1 MSMLTDHSV
10 EDICTSLKD
19 RVSHA
24 VALYVER
31 VPSLELKQAIQ
42 YTISNGGK
50 RLRPLIVYATGFAF
64 KADVDELDAPAAALE
79 LIHTYS
85 LIHDDLPCMDNAALR
100 RGKPTSHTMFG
111 DALALLAGDAL
122 HTLAFQILAAN
133 PSNITPIR
141 RLQMIETLAD
151 AAGPFGMAA
160 GQAMDIVSLHDV
172 AMTPDICKRIYHYK
186 TGMLIQAAVQLGYF
200 AGKIDDE
207 KQYDNLCAFGSEI
220 GLAFQIQDDL
230 LDIESTTTEL
240 GKDQGIDSRHQKMTY
255 PQLVGL
261 SAARDEVEYLYNHA
275 FARLDYLG
283 PDAQFLRELVTS
295 IWHRK
300 S

>member
-1 MSMLTDHSV
+1 MTMMMDHSV
-10 EDICTSLKD
+10 ESICTSL
-19 RVSHA
+19 RERLTRTIG
-24 VALYVER
+24 LYLER

-50 RLRPLIVYATGFAF
+50 RIRPLLLYATGLAL
-64 KADVDELDAPAAALE
+64 KADINELDAPAAALE

-85 LIHDDLPCMDNAALR
+85 LIHDDLPCMDNASLR
-100 RGKPTSHTMFG
+100 RGKPTAHTMFG

-122 HTLAFQILAAN
+122 QTLAFQMLAAN
-133 PSNITPIR
+133 PSNIAPIR
-141 RLQMIETLAD
+141 RLQMVETLAD
-151 AAGPFGMAA
+151 ASGPFGMAA

-172 AMTPDICKRIYHYK
+172 AMTGEMCKRIYHYK
-186 TGMLIQAAVQLGYF
+186 TGMLIQAAIQLGYF
-200 AGKIDDE
+200 AGKVDDE

-230 LDIESTTTEL
+230 LDIEATTAAL
-240 GKDQGIDSRHQKMTY
+240 GKEQGMDSKHAKMTY

-261 SAARDEVEYLYNHA
+261 QAAKEEVDYLFNHA

-283 PDAQFLRELVTS
+283 QDAQLLRDLINY
-295 IWHRK
+295 IWHRM